1 MPSNQSAKEE
11 IKRAADI
18 VQVIGQFVQLKKAG
32 KNFMGLCPFHAEKDP
47 SFTVSPDRQMFH
59 CFGCKKG
66 GDIFAFWMDYH
77 GLTFPEA
84 LKDLAE
90 RYNVQITDN
99 FSATEEKK
107 RSKLRESLFKINEA
121 AALYFQQALSKTAGG
136 NPAAD
141 YLKKRAISKEIISE
155 FRLGYA
161 PDKWRGITDYLREN
175 KINLERAVQAGLII
189 PKKGGGYYDRFRG
202 RVMFPILNL
211 REQVIGFGGRVLD
224 DSLPK
229 YLNTPETPVFHKGE
243 FPYGLHASFKAIRQ
257 KGVAVI
263 VEGYMDLLA
272 LRRHGLDEVVATLG
286 TALTAQ
292 HIRKI
297 KGYAKEAVVVFD
309 SDEAG
314 RNAALRSLPLFLN
327 EGLPAKAVVLPN
339 GHDPDSFVNT
349 DGLPEFL
356 KLLDSASSMFD
367 FFLDQKLT
375 QDDSDIE
382 GKVHVLKEILP
393 VLSQLRNA
401 AQRSLYAGRLSEQIG
416 IKEEVVLS
424 ELKAF
429 KQDLSGDAL
438 ERGLKGRLAGPKAE
452 KKIGDI
458 QLLNLLVHHPKAV
471 TGLINSDC
479 RTLLS
484 DDTASKIVEVI
495 FDKYRK
501 EGQFSPENIEEN
513 LDNDDVRIRLREV
526 MVADSIYSDQE
537 VKQAIEEIREK
548 ARQKKLSDSVKEI
561 KGDPEALNELLL
573 KLRAE
578 VGEKDSFRSGT
589 I

>member
-1 MPSNQSAKEE
+1 MPNHQSAKEE

-32 KNFMGLCPFHAEKDP
+32 KNFIGLCPFHAEKDP
-47 SFTVSPDRQMFH
+47 SFTVSSDRQMFH

-90 RYNVQITDN
+90 RYNVQITDK
-99 FSATEEKK
+99 FSATEEKR
-107 RSKLRESLFKINEA
+107 RSNLRETLLKINEA
-121 AALYFQQALSKTAGG
+121 AALYFQQALSKTARE

-161 PDKWRGITDYLREN
+161 HDKWSGIVDYLKKHNIDPE
-175 KINLERAVQAGLII
+175 KAVQAGLII

-202 RVMFPILNL
+202 RIMFPILNL
-211 REQVIGFGGRVLD
+211 RGQVVGFGGWVLD

-229 YLNTPETPVFHKGE
+229 YLNTPETAVFHKGE

-257 KGVAVI
+257 KGLAVI

-272 LRRHGLDEVVATLG
+272 LRMHGLDEVVATLG
-286 TALTAQ
+286 TALTDQ

-309 SDEAG
+309 PDEAG

-327 EGLPAKAVVLPN
+327 EGLPARAVVLPD
-339 GHDPDSFVNT
+339 GYDPDSFVNAK
-349 DGLPEFL
+349 GLPEFL
-356 KLLDSASSMFD
+356 KLLDSAPSMFD

-393 VLSQLRNA
+393 VLSQLRNT
-401 AQRSLYAGRLSEQIG
+401 AQRSLYAGRLSERIG

-424 ELKAF
+424 ELKSF
-429 KQDLSGDAL
+429 NQDRSGGTL
-438 ERGLKGRLAGPKAE
+438 ERGLKTRLTDPKLD

-458 QLLNLLVHHPKAV
+458 QLLNLLVHHPKTV
-471 TGLINSDC
+471 TGLMDSGC
-479 RTLLS
+479 KALLS

-495 FDKYRK
+495 FEKYRR
-501 EGQFSPENIEEN
+501 EGRFSPENIEES

-526 MVADSIYSDQE
+526 MVAGSIYSDQE
-537 VKQAIEEIREK
+537 VKQAVEEIREK
-548 ARQKKLSDSVKEI
+548 ARQKRLSDSVAEV
-561 KGDPEALNELLL
+561 KGDPEALNKMLLS
-573 KLRAE
+573 KRRAQM
-578 VGEKDSFRSGT
+578 SC
-589 I
+589 